1 MDDINVII
9 ADLNQKLEDDKYILE
24 VYYTDKPLDKNSSV
38 SDIDFSQCEK
48 ILKEK
53 GIIKESDSLIIA
65 KVDFL
70 KANTTT
76 REVQYQVYTNDGE
89 KVNLDYCK
97 NINIEITYPIDDG
110 SDINYDLAKE
120 MSKDNIDIYN
130 INDPFFNDLCFP
142 YALNGKDI
150 TLEDRKII
158 FIKM

>member
-1 MDDINVII
+1 MNDVNVII

-76 REVQYQVYTNDGE
+76 REVQYQV
-89 KVNLDYCK
+89 
-97 NINIEITYPIDDG
+97 
-110 SDINYDLAKE
+110 
-120 MSKDNIDIYN
+120 
-130 INDPFFNDLCFP
+130 
-142 YALNGKDI
+142 
-150 TLEDRKII
+150 
-158 FIKM
+158 